1 VANNAARRTTLRQ
14 VADRAGVSIA
24 TASRALNGLVASSE
38 SAERVR
44 AAVSDLG
51 YIPNEAAR
59 SLRSERTMTIGVAF
73 FSLKLPGAL
82 DLLGGLSRIL
92 DEHGYTLLIAETDGH
107 SSRFDVILERFL
119 ERRVDAL
126 LCVNPDGLGAVLSR
140 YRDAGVP
147 AIALI
152 SRGRG
157 ANSLPLLAPGLEP
170 AATEAIVRLELLGH
184 RRVCAILPGG
194 ERGPFRGVWDRLRR
208 SKLQVE
214 AVNPFSPGY
223 DPHRVVSGFRSQG
236 TTAVISTYPVAF
248 QVMRAG
254 RIEGLSVPEDLSI
267 VSVGDEPGQS
277 TWLETPLSAISVDL
291 SALGRAAAATAI
303 SWLKGTPPQ
312 RNELVPASTWV
323 ERSSTSPAPRVRDLC
338 GSWPREC

>member
-1 VANNAARRTTLRQ
+1 MANSPTRRTTLRQ

-24 TASRALNGLVASSE
+24 TASRALNGSVASLE

-44 AAVSDLG
+44 AAVSELG

-59 SLRSERTMTIGVAF
+59 SLRRERTMTIGVAF
-73 FSLKLPGAL
+73 FSLKLPGSL
-82 DLLGGLSRIL
+82 ELLGGLSQTL
-92 DEHGYTLLIAETDGH
+92 DEHGYTLLIADTDGH
-107 SSRFDVILERFL
+107 TSRFDVILGRFL

-126 LCVNPDGLGAVLSR
+126 LCVNPDGVGSVLNR

-157 ANSLPLLAPGLEP
+157 ANWLPLLAPGLEP
-170 AATEAIVRLELLGH
+170 ATTEAILRLESLGH
-184 RRVCAILPGG
+184 RRVCAMLPGG
-194 ERGPFRGVWDRLRR
+194 EGGPFRAVWSRLRG
-208 SKLQVE
+208 SKLEVE
-214 AVNPFSPGY
+214 AVNPFAVGF
-223 DPHRVVSGFRSQG
+223 DPRRVVSGFRSQG

-254 RIEGLSVPEDLSI
+254 RMEGISVPEDLSI
-267 VSVGDEPGQS
+267 VSVGDEPGNS

-291 SALGRAAAATAI
+291 RALGRAAAAAAI
-303 SWLKGTPPQ
+303 SWLKGTPPD
-312 RNELVPASTWV
+312 RNELVPASAWV
-323 ERSSTSPAPRVRDLC
+323 ERSSTAPAPRVSD
-338 GSWPREC
+338 